1 MSVEMVL
8 RQTAKIQELM
18 RDALQKDVHF
28 GVIPGTG
35 TKPTLLKPG
44 AEKLCLMFRFAPEY
58 HHVKD
63 REPDGHLTIESTCRL
78 IHSPSG
84 TLVATGSGI
93 CSTHESKY
101 AYRKAQRVCPRCG
114 VAAIFKDK
122 KSSGYYCWA
131 KRDGCGAQFASRDE
145 IASIESQETGR
156 IPNEDLADQWNTI
169 IKMADKRSL
178 IAALLNGTAASDIF
192 NQDLEEIRENLE
204 SRTPTTGPVATN
216 EEVLQERGLGPKPPS
231 ADAPASKAQKK
242 ALGQAILAKFKS
254 DNFLAKAWLDPQLE
268 ELGCTRENMRIDQLE
283 MLIERIANWHPTPIN
298 DPPDP
303 ALFPNEKMAD
313 KDIEF

>member
-1 MSVEMVL
+1 
-8 RQTAKIQELM
+8 
-18 RDALQKDVHF
+18 
-28 GVIPGTG
+28 
-35 TKPTLLKPG
+35 
-44 AEKLCLMFRFAPEY
+44 MFRFAPEY

-101 AYRKAQRVCPRCG
+101 AYRKQNRMCPRCEKE
-114 VAAIFKDK
+114 AIRKDTK
-122 KSSGYYCWA
+122 PKNEGGGGYYCWR
-131 KRDGCGAQFASRDE
+131 KLDGCGAQFKTPAD
-145 IASIESQETGR
+145 IALIEEQVVGR
-156 IPNEDLADQWNTI
+156 VPNEDLADQWNTI

-204 SRTPTTGPVATN
+204 SR
-216 EEVLQERGLGPKPPS
+216 
-231 ADAPASKAQKK
+231 APAPQAAPAAPIEPQGDLASDAQRKMLWKAVK
-242 ALGQAILAKFKS
+242 AKMGEGQGRYWI
-254 DNFLAKAWLDPQLE
+254 E
-268 ELGCTRENMRIDQLE
+268 REMRELGCTRDTMTVDQLK
-283 MLIERIANWHPTPIN
+283 MLVEQVAVWEKPTPVSRGDDGPSIADQDVLAGIDN
-298 DPPDP
+298 DQ
-303 ALFPNEKMAD
+303 MSD